1 MITDVTVVGGG
12 PAGAASAI
20 SLARAG
26 LSVVLLEKARL
37 PRDKYCGDGLTAGA
51 LRLLEHLGLRPSSLS
66 SWQAAS
72 QVTIRS
78 PKGREV
84 TYPFPSSAGRY
95 AAVAERRQLDAALLA
110 LASDAGADVYDHC
123 ACDGISLHDDRVDVR
138 AKGLGVVSSRYV
150 VAADGM
156 WSPTRRMLGLSPPG
170 YRGDWHAFRQYY
182 QGVSPQA
189 AGTLFVWF
197 EPEILPGYAWSFP
210 LPEGRANA
218 GFGIWR
224 GNRSTKGMN
233 HLWQELLKRPHIASA
248 LGPQADPEDRHR
260 AWPIP
265 TRLGDLPLW
274 AHRVIFCGD
283 AAAVG
288 DPMTGEGIGQAL
300 LSGLLAAEALISKGP
315 LDAEGVRHDYLGR
328 VERHLRRDHHLAR
341 RLGKVLRSPT
351 GADLAVALSGITP
364 FTRRE
369 FALWLFE
376 DYPRALL
383 FTPERWSFGS
393 RKPALLAG
401 LGEPRQPQPPQ
412 HAGDAEGGEEMA
424 SVTRQRLYF
433 SR

>member
-1 MITDVTVVGGG
+1 MITDITIIGGG

-20 SLARAG
+20 SLARSG
-26 LSVVLLEKARL
+26 LSVVLLEKARM

-51 LRLLEHLGLRPSSLS
+51 LRLLEHLELRPSALS

-78 PKGREV
+78 PKGRVV
-84 TYPFPSSAGRY
+84 TYPFPSNARRC

-110 LASDAGADVYDHC
+110 LARDAGAEVYDDC
-123 ACDGISLHDDRVDVR
+123 ASRGISLHPDRVEVR
-138 AKGLGVVSSRYV
+138 AEGLGVVSSRYV

-156 WSPTRRMLGLSPPG
+156 WSPTRRMLGLSPPA
-170 YRGDWHAFRQYY
+170 YKGDWHAFRQYY
-182 QGVSPQA
+182 RGVRPEASE
-189 AGTLFVWF
+189 TLFVWF
-197 EPEILPGYAWSFP
+197 EPEILPGYVWSFP
-210 LPEGRANA
+210 LPGRRANV

-233 HLWQELLKRPHIASA
+233 HLWRELIKRPHIASA
-248 LGPQADPEDRHR
+248 LGAQAEPEDRHR

-274 AHRVIFCGD
+274 AHRVLFCGD
-283 AAAVG
+283 AGAVG

-300 LSGLLAAEALISKGP
+300 LSGMLAAGALISKGP
-315 LDAEGVRHDYLGR
+315 FDIDGVRNAYLGR
-328 VERHLRRDHHLAR
+328 VDRHLKEDHRLAR
-341 RLGKVLRSPT
+341 RLGKVMLSST
-351 GADLAVALSGITP
+351 GIDLAMAISGITP

-383 FTPERWSFGS
+383 FTPERWSFGYP
-393 RKPALLAG
+393 PAL
-401 LGEPRQPQPPQ
+401 PP
-412 HAGDAEGGEEMA
+412 GVSGSRRMPEAEAAA
-424 SVTRQRLYF
+424 SVAGQRLYF
-433 SR
+433 GR